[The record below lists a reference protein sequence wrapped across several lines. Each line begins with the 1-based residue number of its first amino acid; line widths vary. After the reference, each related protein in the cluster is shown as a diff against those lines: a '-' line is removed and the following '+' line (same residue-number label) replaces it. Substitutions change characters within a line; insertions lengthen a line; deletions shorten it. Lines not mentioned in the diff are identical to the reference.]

1 MEFMLSRT
9 IKRGLRWYLKAK
21 HFEKCYHLLIK
32 ERIVDI
38 THSIENRGTTFIAGL
53 ASRVQNLKVGSIL
66 GATATI
72 IHNVITPPLLNTII
86 LSLKSISLHGCP
98 FSSTFFTNLKNNLL

>member
-21 HFEKCYHLLIK
+21 HFEKCDHLLIK

-38 THSIENRGTTFIAGL
+38 THSIENRGTTLMAGL
-53 ASRVQNLKVGSIL
+53 AS
-66 GATATI
+66 
-72 IHNVITPPLLNTII
+72 
-86 LSLKSISLHGCP
+86 
-98 FSSTFFTNLKNNLL
+98 